1 MAVKG
6 ASKEAIMAAFEKR
19 IGHDA
24 EAEFAEALTQIEK
37 IAALR
42 LADRLPP

>member
-1 MAVKG
+1 
-6 ASKEAIMAAFEKR
+6 MAAFEKR
-19 IGHDA
+19 IGNDADA
-24 EAEFAEALTQIEK
+24 EFDEAMTQIEK